1 MEGIQEMKF
10 YLRIGSG
17 DSKGSYSG
25 KMLQSVQVLS
35 QGNGIETAGLFI
47 ISYILIL
54 CLKEKVHGVETKTAT
69 TGGDFK
75 LVTIVFFD
83 YG

>member
-1 MEGIQEMKF
+1 MKF
-10 YLRIGSG
+10 YLRTVFG

-25 KMLQSVQVLS
+25 TMLQPVQVLS
-35 QGNGIETAGLFI
+35 QVNGGETVGLFI
-47 ISYILIL
+47 MICILIP